1 MLAKITVA
9 FIFLLL
15 VWGNIVAGLKAGL
28 ACPDW
33 PLCHGEVV
41 PPFRWDIYIEFFH
54 RLLGATAGLLLVILS
69 YKRFREYPGLTKLI
83 PVLTVVLLIFQI
95 TLGGIVVLMKLPVD
109 ITTFHFGIA
118 LLIFTLTLYLAYFDG
133 KTNMPSFSL
142 SNFGW
147 LFFSLALLV
156 FVQAVLGAYVRHTE
170 AGLACPD
177 FPKCLGHWIPPV
189 LRGIVLTH
197 YIHRSVAYFILIVVF
212 SIFIYSFINSG
223 LKHFR
228 SRIILLVIL
237 IFLQILVGVGV
248 IHSKLFFAVTAI
260 HISLALL
267 ILGTVLYT
275 WFKDI
280 KERYAS

>member
-9 FIFLLL
+9 VIFLLL

-33 PLCHGEVV
+33 PLCHGEVI
-41 PPFRWDIYIEFFH
+41 PPFRWDIYVEFFH
-54 RLLGATAGLLLVILS
+54 RLIGATASILLIVLC
-69 YKRFREYPGLTKLI
+69 YKRFREYLRLAKLI
-83 PVLTVVLLIFQI
+83 PILTLALLLFQI
-95 TLGGIVVLMKLPVD
+95 TLGGVVVLTKLPVD
-109 ITTFHFGIA
+109 LTTFHFATA
-118 LLIFTLTLYLAYFDG
+118 LLIFTLTLYLASFDG
-133 KTNMPSFSL
+133 KIDMPSFSL

-147 LFFSLALLV
+147 LFFSLTLLI
-156 FVQAVLGAYVRHTE
+156 FVQAVLGAYVRHTD

-189 LRGIVLTH
+189 LKGIVLTH
-197 YIHRSVAYFILIVVF
+197 YIHRSVAYLIFIVVL
-212 SIFIYSFINSG
+212 SIFSYSFVNRQ
-223 LKHFR
+223 LRHFR
-228 SRIILLVIL
+228 SKIILLVIL

-248 IHSKLFFAVTAI
+248 VHSKLFFGITAI

-275 WFKDI
+275 WFQDM
-280 KERYAS
+280 KESHAS

>member
-1 MLAKITVA
+1 MLEKITVA
-9 FIFLLL
+9 VIFLLL
-15 VWGNIVAGLKAGL
+15 VWGNIVAGLKVGL

-54 RLLGATAGLLLVILS
+54 RVIGATASILLIALS
-69 YKRFREYPGLTKLI
+69 YKRFREYPRLTKLI
-83 PVLTVVLLIFQI
+83 PILTVALLIFQI
-95 TLGGIVVLMKLPVD
+95 ILGGIVVLMKLPVD
-109 ITTFHFGIA
+109 ITTFHFATA
-118 LLIFTLTLYLAYFDG
+118 LLIFALTLYLAFFDG
-133 KTNMPSFSL
+133 KIDIPSFSL

-147 LFFSLALLV
+147 LFFSLALLI
-156 FVQAVLGAYVRHTE
+156 FVQAVLGAYVRHTD

-177 FPKCLGHWIPPV
+177 FPKCLGHWIPPA

-197 YIHRSVAYFILIVVF
+197 YIHRSVAYLIFIVVF
-212 SIFIYSFINSG
+212 SIFIFSFINSE
-223 LKHFR
+223 LRHFR
-228 SRIILLVIL
+228 SKIILLIIL

-248 IHSKLFFAVTAI
+248 IHSKLFFMITAI

-275 WFKDI
+275 WFKDM
-280 KERYAS
+280 KESHAS

>member
-1 MLAKITVA
+1 MLARITVA
-9 FIFLLL
+9 VIFLLL

-54 RLLGATAGLLLVILS
+54 RLLGATAGLLLIILS
-69 YKRFREYPGLTKLI
+69 YKRFRKYPGLAKVI
-83 PVLTVVLLIFQI
+83 PILTVALLIFQI
-95 TLGGIVVLMKLPVD
+95 TLGGIVVLMELPVD
-109 ITTFHFGIA
+109 ITTFHFGTA
-118 LLIFTLTLYLAYFDG
+118 LLIFALTLYLAYFDG
-133 KTNMPSFSL
+133 KINVPSFSL

-147 LFFSLALLV
+147 LFFSLALLI
-156 FVQAVLGAYVRHTE
+156 FVQAVLGAYVRHTD

-197 YIHRSVAYFILIVVF
+197 YIHRSVAYLIFIVVF

-223 LKHFR
+223 LRNFR
-228 SRIILLVIL
+228 SKIILLVIL

-248 IHSKLFFAVTAI
+248 VHSKLFFAVTAI

-275 WFKDI
+275 WFQDI
-280 KERYAS
+280 KESYAS

>member
-1 MLAKITVA
+1 MLEKITVA
-9 FIFLLL
+9 VIFLLL

-33 PLCHGEVV
+33 PLCHGKIL

-54 RLLGATAGLLLVILS
+54 RVIGATASILLIVLS
-69 YKRFREYPGLTKLI
+69 YKRVREYPRLTKLI
-83 PVLTVVLLIFQI
+83 PILTVALLIFQI

-109 ITTFHFGIA
+109 ITTFHFGAA
-118 LLIFTLTLYLAYFDG
+118 LLIFTLTLYLASFDG
-133 KTNMPSFSL
+133 KIDMPSFSL

-147 LFFSLALLV
+147 LFFPLALLI
-156 FVQAVLGAYVRHTE
+156 FVQAVLGAYVRHTD

-189 LRGIVLTH
+189 LTGIVLTH
-197 YIHRSVAYFILIVVF
+197 YIHRSLAYLIFIVVF
-212 SIFIYSFINSG
+212 SVFFYSFINRQ
-223 LKHFR
+223 LRHFR
-228 SRIILLVIL
+228 SEIILLVIL

-248 IHSKLFFAVTAI
+248 VHSKLFFVITAI

-275 WFKDI
+275 WFQGM
-280 KERYAS
+280 KESHAS

>member
-9 FIFLLL
+9 VIFLLL

-54 RLLGATAGLLLVILS
+54 RLLGATAGLLLIILS
-69 YKRFREYPGLTKLI
+69 YKRFREYPGLTKFI
-83 PVLTVVLLIFQI
+83 PVLTVALLIFQI

-109 ITTFHFGIA
+109 ITTFHFGTA
-118 LLIFTLTLYLAYFDG
+118 LLLFTLTLYLAYFDG
-133 KTNMPSFSL
+133 KINVPSFSL

-147 LFFSLALLV
+147 LFFSLALLI
-156 FVQAVLGAYVRHTE
+156 FVQAVLGAYVRHTD

-197 YIHRSVAYFILIVVF
+197 YIHRSVAYLIFIVVF
-212 SIFIYSFINSG
+212 SIFIYSFINNR
-223 LKHFR
+223 LRHFR
-228 SRIILLVIL
+228 SKIIVLVVL

-248 IHSKLFFAVTAI
+248 VHSKLFFAVTAI

-275 WFKDI
+275 WFQDI
-280 KERYAS
+280 KESYAS

>member
-1 MLAKITVA
+1 MLEKITVA
-9 FIFLLL
+9 VIFLLL

-33 PLCHGEVV
+33 PLCHGKIL

-54 RLLGATAGLLLVILS
+54 RVIGATASILLIVLS
-69 YKRFREYPGLTKLI
+69 YKRVREYPHLTKLI
-83 PVLTVVLLIFQI
+83 PILTVALLIFQI

-109 ITTFHFGIA
+109 LTTFHFGAA
-118 LLIFTLTLYLAYFDG
+118 LLIFTLTLYLASFDG
-133 KTNMPSFSL
+133 KIDIPSFSL

-147 LFFSLALLV
+147 LFFFLALLI
-156 FVQAVLGAYVRHTE
+156 FVQAVLGAYVRHTD

-177 FPKCLGHWIPPV
+177 FPRCLGHWIPPV

-197 YIHRSVAYFILIVVF
+197 YIHRLVAYLIFIVVF
-212 SIFIYSFINSG
+212 SILFYSFINRQ
-223 LKHFR
+223 LRHFR
-228 SRIILLVIL
+228 SKIILLISL

-248 IHSKLFFAVTAI
+248 VHSKLFFMITAI

-275 WFKDI
+275 WFQEM
-280 KERYAS
+280 KESHAS

>member
-1 MLAKITVA
+1 MLEKITVA
-9 FIFLLL
+9 VIFLLL

-33 PLCHGEVV
+33 PLCHGEVL

-54 RLLGATAGLLLVILS
+54 RLIGATGGILLIVLS
-69 YKRFREYPGLTKLI
+69 YKRFREYPRLTKLI
-83 PVLTVVLLIFQI
+83 PIVTVALLIFQI

-109 ITTFHFGIA
+109 LTTFHFAIA
-118 LLIFTLTLYLAYFDG
+118 LLIFTLTLYLASFDG
-133 KTNMPSFSL
+133 KIDMPSFSL

-147 LFFSLALLV
+147 LFFFLALLIY
-156 FVQAVLGAYVRHTE
+156 VQAVLGAYVRHTD

-177 FPKCLGHWIPPV
+177 FPKCLGHWVPPV
-189 LRGIVLTH
+189 LREIVLTH
-197 YIHRSVAYFILIVVF
+197 YIHRSVAYLIFLVVF
-212 SIFIYSFINSG
+212 SVFFYSFINRQ
-223 LKHFR
+223 LRHFR
-228 SRIILLVIL
+228 SEIILLVIL

-248 IHSKLFFAVTAI
+248 VHSKLFFVITAI

-275 WFKDI
+275 WFQEM
-280 KERYAS
+280 KESHAS

>member
-1 MLAKITVA
+1 MLAKMTVA
-9 FIFLLL
+9 VIFLLL

-33 PLCHGEVV
+33 PLCHGQVV
-41 PPFRWDIYIEFFH
+41 PPFRWDIYIEFVH
-54 RLLGATAGLLLVILS
+54 RLIGATASILLIVLS
-69 YKRFREYPGLTKLI
+69 YKRFREYPGLAKLI
-83 PVLTVVLLIFQI
+83 PILTVALLIFQI

-109 ITTFHFGIA
+109 LTTFHFATA
-118 LLIFTLTLYLAYFDG
+118 LIIFTLTLYLASFDG
-133 KTNMPSFSL
+133 KIDMPSFSL
-142 SNFGW
+142 GNFGW
-147 LFFSLALLV
+147 LFFFLALLI
-156 FVQAVLGAYVRHTE
+156 FVQAVLGAYVRHTD

-197 YIHRSVAYFILIVVF
+197 YIHRSVAYLIFIVIF
-212 SIFIYSFINSG
+212 SIFIYSFIDRQ
-223 LKHFR
+223 LRHFR
-228 SRIILLVIL
+228 SKIILLIIL

-248 IHSKLFFAVTAI
+248 VHSKLFFGITAI

-275 WFKDI
+275 WFKDM
-280 KERYAS
+280 KESHAS

>member
-1 MLAKITVA
+1 MLEKITVA
-9 FIFLLL
+9 VIFLLL

-33 PLCHGEVV
+33 PLCHGKIL

-54 RLLGATAGLLLVILS
+54 RVIGATASILLIVLA
-69 YKRFREYPGLTKLI
+69 YKRVREYPSLTKLI
-83 PVLTVVLLIFQI
+83 PILTVALLIFQI

-109 ITTFHFGIA
+109 LTTFHFGAA
-118 LLIFTLTLYLAYFDG
+118 LLIFTLTLYLASFDG
-133 KTNMPSFSL
+133 KIDMPSFSL

-147 LFFSLALLV
+147 LFFLLALLI
-156 FVQAVLGAYVRHTE
+156 FVQAVLGAYVRHTD

-177 FPKCLGHWIPPV
+177 FPRCLGQWIPPV
-189 LRGIVLTH
+189 LTGIVLTH
-197 YIHRSVAYFILIVVF
+197 YIHRSLAYLIFIVVF
-212 SIFIYSFINSG
+212 SIFIHSLIDSG
-223 LKHFR
+223 LRHFR
-228 SRIILLVIL
+228 SKIILLIIL

-248 IHSKLFFAVTAI
+248 VHSKLFFMITAI

-275 WFKDI
+275 WFQGM
-280 KERYAS
+280 KESHAS

>member
-9 FIFLLL
+9 VIFLLL

-33 PLCHGEVV
+33 PLCHGELV

-54 RLLGATAGLLLVILS
+54 RLLGATAGLLLIIFS
-69 YKRFREYPGLTKLI
+69 YKRFREYRGSTKLVPI
-83 PVLTVVLLIFQI
+83 ITVALLIFQI

-118 LLIFTLTLYLAYFDG
+118 LLIFTLTLYLAFFDG
-133 KTNMPSFSL
+133 KVNMPSFSL

-147 LFFSLALLV
+147 LFFFLALLI
-156 FVQAVLGAYVRHTE
+156 FVQAVLGAYVRHTD

-189 LRGIVLTH
+189 LKGLVLIH
-197 YIHRSVAYFILIVVF
+197 YIHRSVAYLIFIVVF
-212 SIFIYSFINSG
+212 SIFIYSFINSR
-223 LKHFR
+223 LRNFR
-228 SRIILLVIL
+228 SRMLLLVIL

-248 IHSKLFFAVTAI
+248 VHSKLFFAVTAI

-275 WFKDI
+275 WFQDI
-280 KERYAS
+280 KESYAP